1 MCTTGVPSRCA
12 ATRVHGH
19 ARGAALVHG
28 RVQRVRRVQ
37 RGCSARLQSVCC
49 DNTARV
55 QNCARRTGRVGA
67 HLRALELLVRVVI
80 GHGLGLWCADEQR
93 RAEGRLHGVDE
104 QRWHLVRA
112 QRMRSVHTQCGCRRS
127 MHSACSVCSA
137 RGVTGR
143 RRRRGLA
150 APRAGRAW
158 PRRSSSR
165 RRRRAAATREG
176 AGGGAAR
183 AGGGARGQRAFP
195 REAPASRVVAG
206 QKLQPTH
213 GCMHDSHLRG
223 RECPP

>member
-1 MCTTGVPSRCA
+1 M
-12 ATRVHGH
+12 HG
-19 ARGAALVHG
+19 RGAALVHG

-112 QRMRSVHTQCGCRRS
+112 QRMRSVHTQCRCRRS
-127 MHSACSVCSA
+127 MHSARSVHSACSVA
-137 RGVTGR
+137 GR
-143 RRRRGLA
+143 RGGEDRRHLGQAALGLDEVPA
-150 APRAGRAW
+150 VVAGERRPRARAQAEGL
-158 PRRSSSR
+158 RERAEDHEASSEHP
-165 RRRRAAATREG
+165 RRAALSLQVRSCNPRTASCTCTTGEL
-176 AGGGAAR
+176 R
-183 AGGGARGQRAFP
+183 A
-195 REAPASRVVAG
+195 
-206 QKLQPTH
+206 
-213 GCMHDSHLRG
+213 

>member
-1 MCTTGVPSRCA
+1 M
-12 ATRVHGH
+12 
-19 ARGAALVHG
+19 
-28 RVQRVRRVQ
+28 RRVQ

-55 QNCARRTGRVGA
+55 QNCARCTCRVGA

-112 QRMRSVHTQCGCRRS
+112 QRMRSVHTQSRCRRS

-137 RGVTGR
+137 RGVTGQ
-143 RRRRGLA
+143 RRRRGSA

-183 AGGGARGQRAFP
+183 AGGGPRGQQRASAARGALSLQVRSCNP
-195 REAPASRVVAG
+195 RKASCTCSAG
-206 QKLQPTH
+206 KSWRCGDLQEP
-213 GCMHDSHLRG
+213 G
-223 RECPP
+223 RTRS